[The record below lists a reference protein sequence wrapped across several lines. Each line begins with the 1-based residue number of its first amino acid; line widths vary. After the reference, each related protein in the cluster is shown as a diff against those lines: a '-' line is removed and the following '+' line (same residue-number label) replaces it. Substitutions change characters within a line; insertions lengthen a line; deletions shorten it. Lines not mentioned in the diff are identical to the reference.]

1 MRDHNIKYWCETSA
15 KSGQNIEGLFLN
27 ATKFLY
33 NQMNEPDGAT
43 ETSESDIG
51 GDNSKSSNSHMGS
64 IPQNSRGNSPK
75 FNNPNSVKQPSPEP
89 APVRL
94 NQNLH
99 QETAHNPV

>member
-64 IPQNSRGNSPK
+64 IPQIMLRVVPMRPKDTSNNNVDAIRGFSLQMSDGTSYCLELSN
-75 FNNPNSVKQPSPEP
+75 
-89 APVRL
+89 
-94 NQNLH
+94 
-99 QETAHNPV
+99 